1 MDNNGII
8 TLVPFDVKPQ
18 RAPETPDEYLKRV
31 TQVKESI
38 VINADGNIYLT
49 LLRWLQQREQS
60 KVFEG
65 MYGKIWTVVAI
76 DQRSGIDWALLVR
89 SGQLAQWYPLQFC
102 EVKDICFPSERI

>member
-1 MDNNGII
+1 MYNDNKNEDGIV

-18 RAPETPDEYLKRV
+18 RSPETPEEYIKRSPESNDENNK
-31 TQVKESI
+31 
-38 VINADGNIYLT
+38 YLT